1 MKENVIAVDPT
12 LAEVDFI
19 RAELRTGLTLTKI
32 ALHPGRRRKSSITT
46 ASARKAYDTVMRFV
60 PKVSLSPAEI
70 KEVKA
75 KLDQLRSELKLLGET
90 V

>member
-19 RAELRTGLTLTKI
+19 RAELRTGLTLTKM
-32 ALHPGRRRKSSITT
+32 ALHPGLRRKSTTTT
-46 ASARKAYDTVMRFV
+46 ASARKAYDTVMRFM
-60 PKVSLSPAEI
+60 PKVSLSHAES

-75 KLDQLRSELKLLGET
+75 KLDQLRSELKLLGEA

>member
-1 MKENVIAVDPT
+1 MKENVTAVDLT

-19 RAELRTGLTLTKI
+19 RAELRTGLTLTKM
-32 ALHPGRRRKSSITT
+32 ALRPRQQRKGTTT
-46 ASARKAYDTVMRFV
+46 ASARKAYDTVLRFM
-60 PKVSLSPAEI
+60 PKVSLSPAET

-75 KLDQLRSELKLLGET
+75 KLAQLRSELKLLGET

>member
-1 MKENVIAVDPT
+1 MKENIIAVDLT

-19 RAELRTGLTLTKI
+19 RTELRTGLTLTKM
-32 ALHPGRRRKSSITT
+32 ALHPSRRRKSATTT
-46 ASARKAYDTVMRFV
+46 ASARKAYDTVLRFM
-60 PKVSLSPAEI
+60 PKVSLSRAEI

-75 KLDQLRSELKLLGET
+75 KLAQLRSELKLLGET

>member
-32 ALHPGRRRKSSITT
+32 ALHPSRRRKSTTT
-46 ASARKAYDTVMRFV
+46 ASARKAYDTVMRFM
-60 PKVSLSPAEI
+60 PKVTLSHAEI
-70 KEVKA
+70 REVKA

-90 V
+90 I